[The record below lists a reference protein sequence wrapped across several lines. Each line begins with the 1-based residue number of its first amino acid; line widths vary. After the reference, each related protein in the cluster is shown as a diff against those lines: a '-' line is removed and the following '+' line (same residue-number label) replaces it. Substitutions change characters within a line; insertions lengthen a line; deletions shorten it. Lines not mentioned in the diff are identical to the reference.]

1 MERIKVKAKLKAI
14 LKKRYE
20 DSRSDLPGGTGVD
33 IETILSD
40 SDFIRVTRQLA
51 DGEFRKNLSTEQF
64 IEIYE
69 SISSMAG
76 SLKSVNERVEVEHF
90 LKDGYKLDFDGLTQ
104 SYIDHNLKLKF
115 PDLDIRK
122 LCDLYEKPPTKL
134 QTYYSKTKFIKI
146 DSFVFRKFMLAMIQM
161 VFNQMDILCV
171 YTGSEGC
178 LSGDTLVQVS
188 RAKNSYQWTM
198 KKLYE
203 KVKGITPPSK
213 NGLVFNQSIPIYTRS
228 FNGKEV
234 RLHKIKDVMYSG
246 KKKTYTLKLKAGQK
260 IRATETHKFLTP
272 NGWVPLSKLVVGN
285 KLMIDN
291 FSQGFPGFSE
301 ITSIGYFGEE
311 DTYDIECE
319 EPYHNFVANG
329 IIAHNSGKSTKASQ
343 DMLMLHWFLTE
354 IGVIKYAYK
363 IENMFFNSLASFQDA
378 EDRYF
383 KEPFRILCLDEGN
396 QLNRQ
401 EWKSEEVKTFFQRLR
416 RERYNQRI
424 KFICI
429 PVLGEMLTS
438 IVQSRV
444 NFVFD
449 GYMKTDVKTGQLVKG
464 RFKMFV
470 IPRDETI
477 YSPAQKRDLS
487 GDEIRTKL
495 HDNLKDQNYRKG
507 IDPSLVIKR
516 FEANGVWGFKEE
528 DYKEKLKE
536 SNAHFSVKK
545 GMTISELDAF
555 MIYKTNITGKRL
567 GLGSKD
573 LRYRAI
579 AKVLSKINVMF
590 EDNPDLYSKYERA
603 YKRKMSRRG
612 DLPPDVIEAD
622 DDEEESVKEILHEKP
637 EKD

>member
-1 MERIKVKAKLKAI
+1 MERIKVKAQLKAI

-40 SDFIRVTRQLA
+40 SDFIRITKQLA

-69 SISSMAG
+69 SISSMAS
-76 SLKSVNERVEVEHF
+76 SLRSVNERVEVEHF

-171 YTGSEGC
+171 YTGSEG
-178 LSGDTLVQVS
+178 
-188 RAKNSYQWTM
+188 
-198 KKLYE
+198 
-203 KVKGITPPSK
+203 
-213 NGLVFNQSIPIYTRS
+213 
-228 FNGKEV
+228 
-234 RLHKIKDVMYSG
+234 
-246 KKKTYTLKLKAGQK
+246 
-260 IRATETHKFLTP
+260 
-272 NGWVPLSKLVVGN
+272 
-285 KLMIDN
+285 
-291 FSQGFPGFSE
+291 
-301 ITSIGYFGEE
+301 
-311 DTYDIECE
+311 
-319 EPYHNFVANG
+319 
-329 IIAHNSGKSTKASQ
+329 SGKSTKASQ

-612 DLPPDVIEAD
+612 DLPADVIEAD